1 MFNAKYWNFYI
12 DFFLLQELKGKQW
25 QLANYFEIHKSLA
38 FHVEKSYFASII
50 RVTRLSNTRHS
61 LIINP
66 WAWITRFRQF
76 TIIEPTS
83 IIKLHISIYW
93 QKTWISGFSCE
104 RKLVFTSLNTS
115 RLIFKPKG
123 YFFSFR
129 MTQPNQT
136 KPWLDFIWYYYQSS
150 YP

>member
-1 MFNAKYWNFYI
+1 MKIGNNLQTLCVFVFVHSKNVLAENSSWYFVGQTSDLDFYSPELFNAKYWNFYI
-12 DFFLLQELKGKQW
+12 DYFFLQELKGKQW

-93 QKTWISGFSCE
+93 QKTWI
-104 RKLVFTSLNTS
+104 
-115 RLIFKPKG
+115 
-123 YFFSFR
+123 
-129 MTQPNQT
+129 
-136 KPWLDFIWYYYQSS
+136 
-150 YP
+150 

>member
-1 MFNAKYWNFYI
+1 M
-12 DFFLLQELKGKQW
+12 KGKQW

-50 RVTRLSNTRHS
+50 RVTRLSNTRQS

-129 MTQPNQT
+129 MTQPNQPNHDSILYDIIIKVLIHKRIFVAIIT
-136 KPWLDFIWYYYQSS
+136 SKGAANV
-150 YP
+150 